1 MRNQFEGLPFTS
13 TFSGGR
19 HGRRHLFFKQILCFL
34 PDGEPHMSGRKKYF
48 TYGTMVFGFGLAGYL
63 LYVGLSQFTWDE
75 IVQSVRAIPAWNM
88 TLALFYCAL
97 SYVCLTGFDWA
108 GVRYVKNDL
117 PYPKI
122 ALASFVSLGLGQSIG
137 LAGLSSGAI
146 RYRYYSHWGM
156 STEDVAKIV
165 LLSGVTVGLGL
176 LVLGGIVMVLN
187 PSDTAEILRVQ
198 PAAVLAIGLSFLA
211 VAGAYV
217 ALAAFLRTP
226 LKIRSWS
233 FQMPTVSIAIAQ
245 IIIGTAN
252 FAVVS
257 ACLMELMQ
265 ATENVSYLKAAT
277 AYVLGNIAI
286 LVTHA
291 PGGLG
296 VLEVT
301 VRHVMGEQAS
311 IGALVAFRVIYFF
324 LPFFIALPIS
334 LVGEAVF
341 RAAKRRKSESSG
353 GHDPQIGP
361 VLRTPAA

>member
-1 MRNQFEGLPFTS
+1 MTS
-13 TFSGGR
+13 T
-19 HGRRHLFFKQILCFL
+19 RRKL
-34 PDGEPHMSGRKKYF
+34 F
-48 TYGTMVFGFGLAGYL
+48 TYGTMVFGFAIAGYL
-63 LYVGLSQFTWDE
+63 LYTGLSQFTWEE
-75 IVQSVRAIPAWNM
+75 IVKSVRDIPTWNM

-108 GVRYVKNDL
+108 GVRYVKSDL

-146 RYRYYSHWGM
+146 RYRYYAHWGL

-165 LLSGVTVGLGL
+165 LMSGMTVGLGL
-176 LVLGGIVMVLN
+176 LVLSGIVMVLN
-187 PSDTAEILRVQ
+187 PSDTSEVLRIA
-198 PAAVLAIGLSFLA
+198 PGAVLAIGIGCLLA
-211 VAGAYV
+211 AAAYV

-226 LKIRSWS
+226 LKIKSWS
-233 FQMPTVSIAIAQ
+233 FQMPRARLAVAQ
-245 IIIGTAN
+245 IVIGTAN
-252 FAVVS
+252 FAIVS

-286 LVTHA
+286 LITHA

-301 VRHVMGEQAS
+301 VRHVMGDQAS

-324 LPFFIALPIS
+324 IPFFIALPVS
-334 LVGEAVF
+334 LIGEAVF
-341 RAAKRRKSESSG
+341 RARKAQKARSAQDAQPAPGPSDGSEARAG
-353 GHDPQIGP
+353 
-361 VLRTPAA
+361 